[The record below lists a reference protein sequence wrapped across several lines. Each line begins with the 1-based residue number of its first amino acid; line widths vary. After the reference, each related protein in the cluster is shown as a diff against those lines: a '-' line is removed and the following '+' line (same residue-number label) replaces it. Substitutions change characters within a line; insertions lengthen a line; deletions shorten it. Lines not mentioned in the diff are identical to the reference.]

1 MSTKERI
8 YQLIDGFSD
17 EQLNGLLTMLTGYA
31 EIVEEAQDDAYCARL
46 YKKLSST
53 PTATPSRSRTLP
65 RNWGSASHEIPY

>member
-17 EQLNGLLTMLTGYA
+17 EQRNGLLTMLTGYA

-46 YKKLSST
+46 YKEAQLDPDSDTVSIEDF
-53 PTATPSRSRTLP
+53 AEELGISI
-65 RNWGSASHEIPY
+65 A